1 MPVARNIFPC
11 QNLISCFQDIF
22 IVSILGGVIN
32 MLRKE
37 KLREISKKLSANKND
52 FISAFRNNIFMYV
65 DDKDITLKDISE
77 AADIPFSTLNSFLY
91 GDSKDIKLST
101 AVKLAHGLD
110 ISIDELVGA
119 ETISVQAR
127 DCFAKYR
134 NLPQCDQYL
143 VRWYISYIETLNRQN
158 KGRNVSVMVL
168 EYNEHGNMKITTN
181 YRKIDVS
188 KINEEYRHKIFF
200 GITMP
205 CENYMPKYSPYDI
218 LLVANDRKPKENET
232 SLVRIGSN
240 LVLLKRKVVN
250 GEIKYYSIRDNKF
263 RMEEKEIDQ

>member
-1 MPVARNIFPC
+1 
-11 QNLISCFQDIF
+11 
-22 IVSILGGVIN
+22 

-37 KLREISKKLSANKND
+37 KLREISKKLSANQND

-134 NLPQCDQYL
+134 NLP
-143 VRWYISYIETLNRQN
+143 
-158 KGRNVSVMVL
+158 
-168 EYNEHGNMKITTN
+168 
-181 YRKIDVS
+181 
-188 KINEEYRHKIFF
+188 
-200 GITMP
+200 
-205 CENYMPKYSPYDI
+205 
-218 LLVANDRKPKENET
+218 
-232 SLVRIGSN
+232 
-240 LVLLKRKVVN
+240 
-250 GEIKYYSIRDNKF
+250 
-263 RMEEKEIDQ
+263 